1 MREIT
6 FVTGNKHELEIT
18 KSVLDIYDIKVMN
31 KDINVDEIQDTDIE
45 KIAIKSDLLAS
56 RTLNKPVIK
65 TDVGFEIEALNGYP
79 GAFGKYI
86 FNWLGTEGI
95 LKLLEDKENR
105 KGKAIEVLAYATPDG
120 KTKTFKMITEFTIR
134 KTAKGTGSV
143 MDKLMNIKGQKSNY
157 GSFSKEEQL
166 NWWRETNNYFH
177 DFAKWYND
185 VK

>member
-6 FVTGNKHELEIT
+6 FVTGNKHKLEIA

-45 KIAIKSDLLAS
+45 KIAIKSALLAS

-105 KGKAIEVLAYATPDG
+105 KGKAI
-120 KTKTFKMITEFTIR
+120 
-134 KTAKGTGSV
+134 
-143 MDKLMNIKGQKSNY
+143 
-157 GSFSKEEQL
+157 
-166 NWWRETNNYFH
+166 
-177 DFAKWYND
+177 
-185 VK
+185 